1 MTITGTNFVTGAGN
15 TTVTFGGTA
24 ATSVNVA
31 SATSLTCT
39 TPAHAA
45 GAVNVVVTTDGG
57 TATSANGFTYTTPAP
72 TVTGLNP
79 TGGPIAGGTAVTI
92 TGTNLTGA
100 TAVSFGGTAATGVSV
115 VNATTVTCTSPAHA
129 AGTVDVTVTTPGGTS
144 SASGTGNDY
153 TYTAVA
159 APTVTALNPTGGT
172 VNGGTVVT
180 ITGTNLTGATAVSF
194 GGTGATNVAVV
205 NATTITCKS
214 PAHAAGTIDVTVT
227 TPGGTSSTSGTGNNY
242 AYAAPAVPTVTNVNP
257 NTGPAIGGTSVTIT
271 GTGFTGAYDIF
282 FGDAQVLSG
291 TIVNDTTI
299 TVSTPPHSAA
309 TVDVTVTTPGGT
321 SSTSGTGND
330 YTYTGQ
336 LLPEITSIVPNSGNT
351 AGGYTVT
358 ITGTG
363 LATVTDVYFGT
374 TASPFGSHTGDT
386 EIVATVPAHAAG
398 KVDVTAVG
406 PGGTSPTAGTANDF
420 TFADPPT
427 ISNVNPN
434 SGSTAGGTNVTIT
447 GTNFIA
453 GATVTFGGTAATS
466 INVASA
472 TSITCTTPA
481 HAAGAVNVVVTTSVG
496 TATSNNGF
504 TYVTPPVPTVTALN
518 PTSGSTAGG
527 TAVTITGTNLTGATA
542 VSFGGTA
549 ATGVSVVNATT
560 VNCTSPAHAAGTVDV
575 TVTTPGGTSST
586 SGTGNDYTYNQAAPT
601 ITTIAPTSGSTV
613 GGTNVTITGTNFIA
627 GATVTFGGTAATSI
641 NVASATSI
649 TCTTPAHAAGA
660 VNVVVTTSGG
670 TATSTNGFTYNQAAP
685 TITTIAPTSGSTVG
699 GTNVTITGTNFIAGA
714 TVTFGGTAATSIN
727 VASATSITCTTPAHA
742 AGAVNVVVTTSG
754 GTATSTNGFT
764 YVAPVVTTRYEQTD
778 PSLTYAG
785 TWGMPSNAGAS
796 GGSWTNINATGS
808 VTVNFT
814 GTAIS
819 WINVKSPYYGIAKVT
834 LDGGAAVFV
843 DLYSPTVSWQ
853 QAVWSATGLSGSGIH
868 TVKIEWTNTKN
879 AAALAAYIGVDAFD
893 VTGTL
898 VALNHYEET
907 NANLAF
913 TGSWSSAGNS
923 GASASA
929 WKYLNSAGS
938 VTVDF
943 TGTAI
948 SWINVKSPNY
958 GIAQVSLDGGA
969 AVDVD
974 LYSAT
979 TSWQQKVWSATG
991 LSNGAHTVTIT
1002 WTGTKNALAAA
1013 TNIGVDA
1020 FDVTGTLVALNHY
1033 EETNANLAFTG
1044 SWSSAGNSGASASA
1058 WKYLNSAGSV
1068 TVDFTGTAISWIN
1081 VKSPNYGIAQV
1092 SLDGGAA
1099 VDVDLYSATTSWQQK
1114 VWSATGLSNGA
1125 HTVTITWTGTKNALA
1140 AATNIGVDA
1149 FDIRG
1154 TIAP

>member
-1 MTITGTNFVTGAGN
+1 MA
-15 TTVTFGGTA
+15 
-24 ATSVNVA
+24 
-31 SATSLTCT
+31 
-39 TPAHAA
+39 P
-45 GAVNVVVTTDGG
+45 
-57 TATSANGFTYTTPAP
+57 ATSADDFTYT
-72 TVTGLNP
+72 
-79 TGGPIAGGTAVTI
+79 
-92 TGTNLTGA
+92 
-100 TAVSFGGTAATGVSV
+100 
-115 VNATTVTCTSPAHA
+115 
-129 AGTVDVTVTTPGGTS
+129 
-144 SASGTGNDY
+144 
-153 TYTAVA
+153 
-159 APTVTALNPTGGT
+159 
-172 VNGGTVVT
+172 
-180 ITGTNLTGATAVSF
+180 
-194 GGTGATNVAVV
+194 
-205 NATTITCKS
+205 
-214 PAHAAGTIDVTVT
+214 
-227 TPGGTSSTSGTGNNY
+227 
-242 AYAAPAVPTVTNVNP
+242 
-257 NTGPAIGGTSVTIT
+257 
-271 GTGFTGAYDIF
+271 
-282 FGDAQVLSG
+282 
-291 TIVNDTTI
+291 
-299 TVSTPPHSAA
+299 
-309 TVDVTVTTPGGT
+309 
-321 SSTSGTGND
+321 
-330 YTYTGQ
+330 
-336 LLPEITSIVPNSGNT
+336 
-351 AGGYTVT
+351 
-358 ITGTG
+358 
-363 LATVTDVYFGT
+363 
-374 TASPFGSHTGDT
+374 
-386 EIVATVPAHAAG
+386 
-398 KVDVTAVG
+398 
-406 PGGTSPTAGTANDF
+406 
-420 TFADPPT
+420 
-427 ISNVNPN
+427 
-434 SGSTAGGTNVTIT
+434 
-447 GTNFIA
+447 
-453 GATVTFGGTAATS
+453 
-466 INVASA
+466 
-472 TSITCTTPA
+472 
-481 HAAGAVNVVVTTSVG
+481 
-496 TATSNNGF
+496 
-504 TYVTPPVPTVTALN
+504 
-518 PTSGSTAGG
+518 
-527 TAVTITGTNLTGATA
+527 
-542 VSFGGTA
+542 
-549 ATGVSVVNATT
+549 
-560 VNCTSPAHAAGTVDV
+560 
-575 TVTTPGGTSST
+575 
-586 SGTGNDYTYNQAAPT
+586 
-601 ITTIAPTSGSTV
+601 
-613 GGTNVTITGTNFIA
+613 
-627 GATVTFGGTAATSI
+627 
-641 NVASATSI
+641 
-649 TCTTPAHAAGA
+649 
-660 VNVVVTTSGG
+660 
-670 TATSTNGFTYNQAAP
+670 
-685 TITTIAPTSGSTVG
+685 
-699 GTNVTITGTNFIAGA
+699 
-714 TVTFGGTAATSIN
+714 
-727 VASATSITCTTPAHA
+727 
-742 AGAVNVVVTTSG
+742 
-754 GTATSTNGFT
+754 
-764 YVAPVVTTRYEQTD
+764 APVVTTRYEQTD

-958 GIAQVSLDGGA
+958 GIASVSLDGGA

-1081 VKSPNYGIAQV
+1081 VKSPNYGIASV